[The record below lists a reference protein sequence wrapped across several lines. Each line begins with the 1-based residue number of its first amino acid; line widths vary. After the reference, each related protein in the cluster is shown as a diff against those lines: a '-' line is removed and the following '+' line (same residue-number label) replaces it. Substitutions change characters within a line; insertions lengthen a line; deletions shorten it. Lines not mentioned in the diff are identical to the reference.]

1 MFRDSK
7 QEGPRAQVDLSA
19 DLDELS
25 PADSAVV
32 QTFAVHYGYLRLE
45 CPSIWLKFR
54 LDTFCIPHARSCQGL
69 DATLLDKS

>member
-1 MFRDSK
+1 MLRVSK
-7 QEGPRAQVDLSA
+7 QEEPRVQVDLSA

-45 CPSIWLKFR
+45 SPQIWLKF
-54 LDTFCIPHARSCQGL
+54 
-69 DATLLDKS
+69 